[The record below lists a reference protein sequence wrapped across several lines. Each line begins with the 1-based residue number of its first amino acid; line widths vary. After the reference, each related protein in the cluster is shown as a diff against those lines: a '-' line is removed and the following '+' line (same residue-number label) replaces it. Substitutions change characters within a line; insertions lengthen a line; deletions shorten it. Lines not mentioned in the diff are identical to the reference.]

1 MDLTMAAR
9 KKQKRR
15 LCVFL
20 VLAGVLVFIGFF
32 APLIVPN
39 DPNATNAANMNA
51 SPSTKY
57 LFGTDRY
64 GRCVFSRVIMG
75 ARTSIFS
82 AVILVAVTFVIGTAL
97 GMVAGWYG
105 GHTQTQRQ

>member
-1 MDLTMAAR
+1 MDLTMTAR

-15 LCVFL
+15 LCIFL
-20 VLAGVLVFIGFF
+20 TLAGVLMLIGLL

-51 SPSTKY
+51 SPSAKY

-64 GRCVFSRVIMG
+64 GRCVFSRVLMG

-82 AVILVAVTFVIGTAL
+82 AVVLVAVTFIGTVL
-97 GMVAGWYG
+97 GMIAGW
-105 GHTQTQRQ
+105 

>member
-1 MDLTMAAR
+1 MDLTMTAR

-20 VLAGVLVFIGFF
+20 TLAGVLMLIGLL

-51 SPSTKY
+51 SPSAKY

-64 GRCVFSRVIMG
+64 GRCVFSRVLVGSEMCIRDRSSW
-75 ARTSIFS
+75 AREPRYSRPLF
-82 AVILVAVTFVIGTAL
+82 LL
-97 GMVAGWYG
+97 
-105 GHTQTQRQ
+105 R

>member
-1 MDLTMAAR
+1 MDLTMTAR

-20 VLAGVLVFIGFF
+20 TLAGVLMLIGLL

-51 SPSTKY
+51 SPRNISLEPTDTADAFSPVSSWAREPRY
-57 LFGTDRY
+57 SRPLFLLR
-64 GRCVFSRVIMG
+64 
-75 ARTSIFS
+75 
-82 AVILVAVTFVIGTAL
+82 
-97 GMVAGWYG
+97 
-105 GHTQTQRQ
+105 